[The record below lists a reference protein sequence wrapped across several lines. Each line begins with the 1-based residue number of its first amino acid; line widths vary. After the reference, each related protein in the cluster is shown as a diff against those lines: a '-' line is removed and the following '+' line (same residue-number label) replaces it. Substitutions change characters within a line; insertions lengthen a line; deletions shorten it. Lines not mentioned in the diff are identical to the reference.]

1 MGSRGHGRIHPVARE
16 VAVERRAV
24 LRAMGLGAAG
34 LALGGVG
41 ALAGCGSDGGS
52 RRSGGGPTTTGPTA
66 TTIGGR
72 PAANVAAYDPDT
84 NYWEQGAFAPVQEES
99 TVTDLRVSGTIPSDL
114 SGLYVRNG
122 SNSRTGTSPHWFMGD
137 GMVHGLRIE
146 GGRATWYRNRFI
158 RTTLYEQGIEFAD
171 AGVPGGDISQSNVAI
186 VHHAGKLLTLGEVGF
201 PYELLTKDLTTVGPY
216 DFGGRLDT
224 WMTAHPKIDPAT
236 GKMHFFGYGFM
247 DPLLTYHVADADGR
261 LVHSTPVDIPV
272 ATMIHDFAVT
282 DRDVIFWIGPVL
294 FGVEGSVPGFPYGWD
309 PEGGPTRV
317 GVMPLDGDGSE
328 IRWVDMDPSF
338 VFHGTNA
345 HRDGDDV
352 VLHLNQLDSAFG
364 PDGDLVPSRL
374 HEWRIGTGG
383 SELTLSR
390 EQLNDVDMDLPAIDR
405 RHLGKDLRHAWYVT
419 TDDTGDYGF
428 EFAGTLHRDMRTGR
442 EQVWDPGAHE
452 RAGEV
457 FFVPA
462 GRGEGEGWLLTFA
475 YDRTTDTSALAIL
488 DAQDV
493 AKGPVARIHLPVKVP
508 FGFHGLWIP
517 EEDI

>member
-1 MGSRGHGRIHPVARE
+1 MGTRGNRPIHPVARE
-16 VAVERRAV
+16 AVVERRAV

-34 LALGGVG
+34 LAVGGVG
-41 ALAGCGSDGGS
+41 VLAGCGGDDGGT
-52 RRSGGGPTTTGPTA
+52 RRSGSSTTAAPTTL
-66 TTIGGR
+66 GGR
-72 PAANVAAYDPDT
+72 PAAGVAAYDPDV
-84 NYWEQGAFAPVQEES
+84 NYWEQGAFAPVHDES
-99 TVTDLRVSGTIPSDL
+99 TVTDLRVTGTLPSDL

-122 SNSRTGTSPHWFMGD
+122 SNSTTGRSPHWFMGD
-137 GMVHGLRIE
+137 GMVHGMRIE
-146 GGRATWYRNRFI
+146 DGRATWYRNRYV

-171 AGVPGGDISQSNVAI
+171 AGIPGGDISQSNVAI
-186 VHHAGKLLTLGEVGF
+186 VQHAGKLLTLGEVGF

-216 DFGGRLDT
+216 DFDGKLTT
-224 WMTAHPKIDPAT
+224 WCTAHPKIDPAT
-236 GKMHFFGYGFM
+236 GRMHFFGYGFM
-247 DPLLTYHVADADGR
+247 DPLLTYHVADPDGR

-272 ATMIHDFAVT
+272 ATMIHDFAIT
-282 DRDVIFWIGPVL
+282 DRDVVFWIGPVL
-294 FGVEGSVPGFPYGWD
+294 FGIEGSVPGFPYGWD
-309 PEGGPTRV
+309 PDGGPTRV

-328 IRWVDMDPSF
+328 MRWVDMDPSF

-383 SELTLSR
+383 DALTLSR
-390 EQLNDVDMDLPAIDR
+390 DQLNDVDMDLPMIDK
-405 RHLGKDLRHAWYVT
+405 RHLGKEVRHAWYVT

-442 EQVWDPGAHE
+442 EQVWDPGPHE

-457 FFVPA
+457 SFVPT

-493 AKGPVARIHLPVKVP
+493 AAGPVARVHLPVKVP

-517 EEDI
+517 EEDV

>member
-1 MGSRGHGRIHPVARE
+1 MW
-16 VAVERRAV
+16 ERRAV

-34 LALGGVG
+34 LASAGV
-41 ALAGCGSDGGS
+41 LAACGD
-52 RRSGGGPTTTGPTA
+52 SGGRQSSATTTSPGTTGAPA
-66 TTIGGR
+66 TTIGG
-72 PAANVAAYDPDT
+72 PVAASVAAYDPDVP
-84 NYWEQGAFAPVQEES
+84 YWEQGAFAPVTVES
-99 TVTDLRVSGTIPSDL
+99 DVTDLRVTGTIPSDL

-122 SNSRTGTSPHWFMGD
+122 SNSRSGESPHWFMGD

-146 GGRATWYRNRFI
+146 DGRASWYRNRYV
-158 RTTLYEQGIEFAD
+158 RTTLYDRGIEFAD
-171 AGVPGGDISQSNVAI
+171 AGIPGGDISQSNVAI

-201 PYELLTKDLTTVGPY
+201 PYHLLTSDLSTVGPY
-216 DFGGRLDT
+216 DFDGQLST

-236 GKMHFFGYGFM
+236 GKMHFFGYGFA

-261 LVHSTPVDIPV
+261 LVHSTPIDIPV
-272 ATMIHDFAVT
+272 ATMIHDFAITET
-282 DRDVIFWIGPVL
+282 DAVFWIGPVL

-309 PEGGPTRV
+309 PDNGPTRV

-328 IRWVDMDPSF
+328 IRWVDMEPSF

-352 VLHLNQLDSAFG
+352 VLRVNKLRSAFG
-364 PDGDLVPSRL
+364 PDGDLVASRL

-383 SELTLSR
+383 ADLTLGQ
-390 EQLNDVDMDLPAIDR
+390 EQLNDVDMDLPVIDGR
-405 RHLGKDLRHAWYVT
+405 YTGREQRHAWYVT

-428 EFAGTLHRDMRTGR
+428 EFAGTLHRDQRTGH
-442 EQVWDPGAHE
+442 ETVWDPGPHE

-462 GRGEGEGWLLTFA
+462 AQGEGEGWLLTFA

-488 DAQDV
+488 DATDV
-493 AKGPVARIHLPVKVP
+493 AAGPVARIHLPVRVP
-508 FGFHGLWIP
+508 FGFHGLWVP
-517 EEDI
+517 EDDL